1 MSLVRLL
8 TTGKSLVGM
17 RDTASR
23 YRMNKQGVLPKFI
36 SPKNPFAP
44 PAGSGTERGT
54 AVVQSLPAAATDPAD
69 LKKTQKLPPV
79 ADSATAEKPL
89 RPARSAPVFPESW
102 GSWLREKTPLSFVA
116 GSKRAPEPVRM
127 GSTREPVQDELSLD
141 RVTVVRND
149 LSDADLEVV
158 PAKLSAAK
166 DSAEPVLPFAARA
179 EPAATPWGRLT
190 TRFFGARAT

>member
-44 PAGSGTERGT
+44 PTGPGAERGT
-54 AVVQSLPAAATDPAD
+54 AAIQSVPAAKTGPTDF
-69 LKKTQKLPPV
+69 KKTQKLPP
-79 ADSATAEKPL
+79 AAASAPAEKLP

-102 GSWLREKTPLSFVA
+102 GAWLRKKTPLSFVA
-116 GSKRAPEPVRM
+116 GSKRVPGPVRK
-127 GSTREPVQDELSLD
+127 SPTKEAVQGELSLD
-141 RVTVVRND
+141 RVTVMRND

-158 PAKLSAAK
+158 PAKPLTANK
-166 DSAEPVLPFAARA
+166 NAEPVLPFAARA